1 VPRPSRFVIPLL
13 LLVLLASACTTTGEP
28 DPQSS
33 PDSTTTTET
42 KTETSTTIASSSTG
56 AAPTSAD
63 EGVDPD
69 AKVITIGLLS
79 DLTGPFAVAASDI
92 IAGQS
97 TYWDTVN
104 ASGGIDGWTVSYVVE
119 DTGYNVEQH
128 VAAYEQIRDDV
139 VAIGLSTGS
148 PHNVAALGAFL
159 EDEILVVPLSWY
171 SGWSFPSVDGGLF
184 LELNTNY
191 CLEAMNVLD
200 FVSGMGGE
208 KVALATFAGHYGQD
222 AAAGVKAAVEFYGL
236 SLVYDGESALA
247 PGEPTTD
254 VIQAI
259 VESGADWTF
268 LATNPS
274 ATAEIVETA
283 VLAGYEGNFTGS
295 YPSYDFRL
303 LDLSA
308 GAIVGDRFYQSAYHV
323 PWGSEEPGNVEM
335 MRALREAFPDRR
347 PSDGL
352 IVGWNQ
358 AIAMRRVIETAIAND
373 DLTRRG
379 FVAAAISLA
388 GIAFGGSSPD
398 QDYVGTP
405 NEFVQRASAILKPD
419 LAAYTSAGGASQ
431 TLSMDGATTGSIIL
445 EDFFVGEAAAS
456 HEFNRPCFG

>member
-1 VPRPSRFVIPLL
+1 M
-13 LLVLLASACTTTGEP
+13 
-28 DPQSS
+28 
-33 PDSTTTTET
+33 
-42 KTETSTTIASSSTG
+42 
-56 AAPTSAD
+56 
-63 EGVDPD
+63 GVDPD

-97 TYWDTVN
+97 TYWDAVN

-119 DTGYNVEQH
+119 DTGYDVEQH
-128 VAAYEQIRDDV
+128 GTAYDRIRDDV

-148 PHNVAALGAFL
+148 PHNVAALDAFE
-159 EDEILVVPLSWY
+159 EDGILVVPLSWY
-171 SGWSFPSVDGGLF
+171 SGWSFPFVDGELF

-200 FVSGMGGE
+200 FASRMGGE
-208 KVALATFAGHYGQD
+208 RVALATFPGHYGQD
-222 AAAGVKAAVEFYGL
+222 AAAGVRAAVEFYGL
-236 SLVYDGESALA
+236 SLVYDGESALM
-247 PGEPTTD
+247 PGEPTTE

-259 VESGADWTF
+259 VASGADWTF

-274 ATAEIVETA
+274 VTAEVVETA

-303 LDLSA
+303 LDLAS
-308 GAIVGDRFYQSAYHV
+308 GPMIGDHFYQSAFHV
-323 PWGSEEPGNVEM
+323 PWGSAEPGNVEM
-335 MRALREAFPDRR
+335 MRAVRETFPDRR

-358 AIAMRRVIETAIAND
+358 AIAMRRVVEAAIAND

-379 FVAAAISLA
+379 FVSAASSLT

-419 LAAYTSAGGASQ
+419 LAVYTSAGGAAQ
-431 TLSMDGATTGSIIL
+431 TLSMDGATTGSIMV

-456 HEFNRPCFG
+456 HEFNRPCFE